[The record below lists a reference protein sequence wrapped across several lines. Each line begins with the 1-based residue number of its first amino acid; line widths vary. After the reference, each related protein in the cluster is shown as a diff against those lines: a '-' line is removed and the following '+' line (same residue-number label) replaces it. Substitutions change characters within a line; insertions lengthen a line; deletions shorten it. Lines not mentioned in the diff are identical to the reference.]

1 MSARHTK
8 FYLDKRNGKFMGV
21 CAGLADYTGLD
32 ATMVRVAAVLLT
44 LFAMGPILP
53 VVYLVIGWIANDKPA
68 EFESMSGEDK
78 RFWQGVRARPSNSVR
93 DVRSRFRDIDRR
105 LSALEVYYTSHN
117 RRLADEIDSL
127 R

>member
-32 ATMVRVAAVLLT
+32 ATMVRVVAVLLT

-53 VVYLVIGWIANDKPA
+53 VVYLVIGWIASDKPV

-78 RFWQGVRARPSNSVR
+78 RFWQGVRAKPGNSVR

-105 LSALEVYYTSHN
+105 LSDLEVYYTSHN